1 MPLDNIARNLDASFA
16 NLNKALLQVNSL
28 VLPQATQ
35 TLRQAQQT
43 IGAAHGMLS
52 EDATLRQSVGQTLQE
67 VQRAARS
74 VRTLTD
80 LLSRYPEA
88 VVQGRPKNATV
99 EASRE
104 PSAGPIETPQ
114 R

>member
-1 MPLDNIARNLDASFA
+1 MARNLDASFA
-16 NLNKALLQVNSL
+16 NLNKALLQVNSH

-35 TLRQAQQT
+35 TLRQTQQA
-43 IGAAHGMLS
+43 IGAAHGMLA
-52 EDATLRQSVGQTLQE
+52 EDATLRQSLGQTLQE
-67 VQRAARS
+67 IQRAARS

-88 VVQGRPKNATV
+88 MVQGRPKNATF
-99 EASRE
+99 EAPGAPPASTK
-104 PSAGPIETPQ
+104 ETP